1 MTQLFRKYNP
11 VLLVMI
17 FVLSACGTNNTA
29 TQQGALVPTR
39 ADTSTPTATYT
50 PSNTPTPTYTFTPS
64 PTLTDTP
71 TPTPTETFTPLPTF
85 TLSPTPIPTNT
96 PTITPSPTPTVP
108 TVDIGDVLSFTVNG
122 TISSLDWRVRYTFEG
137 SSGDSISVEMNT
149 DSARLDPLLVILD
162 ANGTRIAE
170 NDDIV
175 EGTDNAGILNFVL
188 LNDGIYTI
196 LATRRGEEDSP
207 YIGDYQLNFL
217 RLPANYYDPNTGI
230 FLMPIEVNTDE
241 IGEIN
246 DSEPFQSYIFE
257 GSAGDII
264 SIEMTRASGNLD
276 AYLILVNRQTQ
287 EIVAQNDDDERSDTT
302 NAYIANVTLPQEG
315 EYIVLATRYQGID
328 GNSAGEFI
336 LRISTTE

>member
-1 MTQLFRKYNP
+1 MTQLVRKYNP
-11 VLLVMI
+11 VLVVMI
-17 FVLSACGTNNTA
+17 FVLSACGTNGTA

-39 ADTSTPTATYT
+39 ANTSTPTMTYT
-50 PSNTPTPTYTFTPS
+50 PSNTPTATHTFTPS
-64 PTLTDTP
+64 PTATNTSTP
-71 TPTPTETFTPLPTF
+71 TVLPTF
-85 TLSPTPIPTNT
+85 TESPTPIPTNT
-96 PTITPSPTPTVP
+96 PSPTVP
-108 TVDIGDVLSFTVNG
+108 TVGIGDELSFTVNG
-122 TISSLDWRVRYTFEG
+122 TISTVDWRVRYTFAG

-149 DSARLDPLLVILD
+149 DSARLDPLLIILD

-170 NDDIV
+170 NDDIAD
-175 EGTDNAGILNFVL
+175 GSDNAGILNFVL
-188 LNDGIYTI
+188 QSDGMYTI
-196 LATRRGEEDSP
+196 LATRRGEADSP

-217 RLPANYYDPNTGI
+217 RLPASYYDPDTGI

-257 GSAGDII
+257 GSAGDIV

-276 AYLILVNRQTQ
+276 PYLILVNRQTQ
-287 EIVAQNDDDERSDTT
+287 EIIAQNDDDERSDTT
-302 NAYIANVTLPQEG
+302 NAYIAEVTLPLEG

-336 LRISTTE
+336 LRISISE